1 MEIKPSPA
9 AVIAKKLWHIIKTI
23 LYIMRKGISKSKLMF
38 DLHMILK
45 RGKIASKAIGNLR
58 LHHNYSTF
66 TCQSDEVLTSFI
78 SPGEYEFSCSN
89 SPVKLKNP
97 LHRHSRYQVAEEKR
111 LARKVGDILNH
122 CEMVESS
129 PLTTLPGFGCSPLVR
144 QLRVSDSP
152 FPLQDAEEN
161 NHQVDKDA
169 EEFINKFYKNLKQ
182 QKRMAASESPSLYHI

>member
-1 MEIKPSPA
+1 MEIEPSPA
-9 AVIAKKLWHIIKTI
+9 AVIAKKLWHIIKTV

-66 TCQSDEVLTSFI
+66 TCQSDDVLTSFI

-111 LARKVGDILNH
+111 GTK
-122 CEMVESS
+122 S
-129 PLTTLPGFGCSPLVR
+129 FGCSPLVR

-182 QKRMAASESPSLYHI
+182 QKRMAALESPSPYHIWA

>member
-1 MEIKPSPA
+1 MEIEPSPA
-9 AVIAKKLWHIIKTI
+9 AVIAKKLWHIIKTV

-66 TCQSDEVLTSFI
+66 TCQSDDVLTSFI

-111 LARKVGDILNH
+111 GTKSVRHFK
-122 CEMVESS
+122 
-129 PLTTLPGFGCSPLVR
+129 PL
-144 QLRVSDSP
+144 
-152 FPLQDAEEN
+152 
-161 NHQVDKDA
+161 
-169 EEFINKFYKNLKQ
+169 
-182 QKRMAASESPSLYHI
+182 